1 MLLAS
6 TGTCSAETADE
17 AEAALAKAE
26 VAVAKARVREALWS
40 TAWNAL
46 LEARRA
52 RIAKDYAASV
62 RWSTRAAELAGLG
75 LAHVATSR
83 GRAAEALEHIDRAT
97 ALAVSGAIGTLATGM
112 VLCGTIWAYRCR
124 GEWGRASVE

>member
-1 MLLAS
+1 MSLRQRNPDSTRPAFKRYSLTTLVAAGMLLAS
-6 TGTCSAETADE
+6 TGTCSAETPEE

-75 LAHVATSR
+75 LAQAEHEARSPQ
-83 GRAAEALEHIDRAT
+83 GIRAGHT
-97 ALAVSGAIGTLATGM
+97 GGTP
-112 VLCGTIWAYRCR
+112 
-124 GEWGRASVE
+124 